1 MRLGAHGIIDI
12 SLIWDHRGWY
22 LVPGCS
28 HWKCQHDG
36 KSNYISSFGRIHW
49 RSDLIFKD
57 VSSSATMIP
66 DRDCVSCKEGARY
79 DREQSSGYSPVS
91 CSDEFCAVCSR
102 TFIMQ
107 CSLYGL
113 LSCTPHF
120 GLQVLRFTR
129 QESVFVGQ
137 CHPVQHEVSVFTFLC
152 CHS

>member
-1 MRLGAHGIIDI
+1 MRLGSHGIIGF
-12 SLIWDHRGWY
+12 SLIWDHRGRY
-22 LVPGCS
+22 FVPGRGY
-28 HWKCQHDG
+28 WKRQHNG
-36 KSNYISSFGRIHW
+36 KSNYFSSFGCIHR
-49 RSDLIFKD
+49 RSGLIFKD

-91 CSDEFCAVCSR
+91 CSDEFCAVSSR

-113 LSCTPHF
+113 LSCTPHCR
-120 GLQVLRFTR
+120 LPMLRFAR

-137 CHPVQHEVSVFTFLC
+137 RHSVQYEVSVFPFLC
-152 CHS
+152 CQS